1 MSKRSGPAP
10 QRTRVPGREQMAR
23 VVSFCPEA
31 FIEVDATGIVTEWN
45 PQAEALFGWRRDEVV
60 GQRVD
65 ETVLSGGLAGYGGTA
80 HVFSDVGGTGGAREA
95 RSRIFE
101 LLSGNGQRVAVEAR
115 VFALGSAR
123 SQVDE
128 RVAAFLRRL
137 EPAEMAPPVTS
148 VGPIGDP
155 LTGLPTREQF
165 EEHLTR
171 VIERESNSGSVAVVL
186 LDLDRFKAINHAW
199 GRDAGDAVLAMV
211 AGRLRRII
219 EGGELIA
226 RYGGDAFLALFV
238 GPAGEAQRKA
248 AAFIERARG
257 ALAEPL
263 AVDDTEVFVEVTVGV
278 ALNTFGVTAAAN
290 LLANAEAAMHEA
302 KERGGAG
309 MELFGE
315 GIRLRAVDR
324 MATEHA
330 LHRALER
337 DELVLHYQPVIE
349 LDSMVPTGAEALIRW
364 HHPAQGLLAPSRF
377 IPVAEESGLI
387 LPIGAWV
394 IAEACAQ
401 LRSWDERH
409 RPLTGRS
416 IDVNLSALQIDDPRL
431 VRTVGDVLART
442 GLPPECLTLEITE
455 SALVRDPSAA
465 LVVMGALKDLGV
477 QLAID
482 DFGTGYSSLSHLQ
495 RFPLDV
501 LKVDRMFVAALRD
514 SPQAD
519 RIVAAV
525 IDLAHTLG
533 LQVVAEGVETVPQL
547 EALRSFG
554 CDYAQGHLFSPPVP
568 ADVLGPQLT
577 LPLSA

>member
-1 MSKRSGPAP
+1 
-10 QRTRVPGREQMAR
+10 VAR
-23 VVSFCPEA
+23 VVEFCPEA
-31 FIEVDATGIVTEWN
+31 FIEVDAAGIVTEWN
-45 PQAEALFGWRRDEVV
+45 PQAEALLGWRRDEVV

-65 ETVLSGGLAGYGGTA
+65 ETVLSGGLVGFDGTVQ
-80 HVFSDVGGTGGAREA
+80 VFSAAAVGSSREA
-95 RSRIFE
+95 RPRVVE
-101 LLSGNGQRVAVEAR
+101 VLSGTGQRTAVEAR
-115 VFALGSAR
+115 VFTLGSGK
-123 SQVDE
+123 SGSEE

-137 EPAEMAPPVTS
+137 EPAAWADPVISLET
-148 VGPIGDP
+148 VADP
-155 LTGLPTREQF
+155 LTGLPTREQY

-171 VIERESNSGSVAVVL
+171 VLSDAEQGSVAVVL

-199 GRDAGDAVLAMV
+199 GNSAGDLVLSMV
-211 AGRLRRII
+211 AGRLRRIS
-219 EGGELIA
+219 EGSEIVA
-226 RYGGDAFLALFV
+226 RLEGDAFLALFV
-238 GPAGEAQRKA
+238 APCGEAQRKA
-248 AAFIERARG
+248 IVFIERVRG
-257 ALAEPL
+257 ALAEPFV
-263 AVDDTEVFVEVTVGV
+263 VDGSEVFVEATVGV
-278 ALNTFGVTAAAN
+278 ALNTFGVVDAGT
-290 LLANAEAAMHEA
+290 LLANAEVAMYEA
-302 KERGGAG
+302 KGRGGAG
-309 MELFGE
+309 VELFAE
-315 GIRLRAVDR
+315 GIRLRAADR

-337 DELVLHYQPVIE
+337 DELVLHYQPVVE
-349 LDSMVPTGAEALIRW
+349 LEGMVPTGAEALLRW
-364 HHPAQGLLAPSRF
+364 YHPAQGLLAPGRF

-394 IAEACAQ
+394 IERACAQ

-409 RPLTGRS
+409 RPLAGRS
-416 IDVNLSALQIDDPRL
+416 VDVNLSALQIDDPRL

-455 SALVRDPSAA
+455 SALVRDASAA
-465 LVVMGALKDLGV
+465 LAVMGALKDLGV

-501 LKVDRMFVAALRD
+501 LKIDQMFVAALRR

-525 IDLAHTLG
+525 VDLAHSLD
-533 LQVVAEGVETVPQL
+533 LEVVAEGVETVAQL

-554 CDYAQGHLFSPPVP
+554 CDYAQGHLFSPAVP
-568 ADVLGPQLT
+568 ADQLGPQLS

>member
-1 MSKRSGPAP
+1 M
-10 QRTRVPGREQMAR
+10 
-23 VVSFCPEA
+23 
-31 FIEVDATGIVTEWN
+31 
-45 PQAEALFGWRRDEVV
+45 
-60 GQRVD
+60 
-65 ETVLSGGLAGYGGTA
+65 
-80 HVFSDVGGTGGAREA
+80 
-95 RSRIFE
+95 
-101 LLSGNGQRVAVEAR
+101 
-115 VFALGSAR
+115 
-123 SQVDE
+123 
-128 RVAAFLRRL
+128 
-137 EPAEMAPPVTS
+137 
-148 VGPIGDP
+148 
-155 LTGLPTREQF
+155 
-165 EEHLTR
+165 
-171 VIERESNSGSVAVVL
+171 
-186 LDLDRFKAINHAW
+186 
-199 GRDAGDAVLAMV
+199 
-211 AGRLRRII
+211 
-219 EGGELIA
+219 
-226 RYGGDAFLALFV
+226 
-238 GPAGEAQRKA
+238 
-248 AAFIERARG
+248 
-257 ALAEPL
+257 
-263 AVDDTEVFVEVTVGV
+263 TVGV
-278 ALNTFGVTAAAN
+278 ALNTFGVSAAAS
-290 LLANAEAAMHEA
+290 LLANAEAAMYEA

-337 DELVLHYQPVIE
+337 DELVLHYQPVVE
-349 LDSMVPTGAEALIRW
+349 LESMVPTGAEALIRW
-364 HHPAQGLLAPSRF
+364 HHPAQGLIGPSRF

-394 IAEACAQ
+394 IGQACAQ

-416 IDVNLSALQIDDPRL
+416 VDVNLSALQIDDPRL

-455 SALVRDPSAA
+455 SALVRDASAA

-501 LKVDRMFVAALRD
+501 LKVDQMFVAALRR

-519 RIVAAV
+519 RIVATV

-533 LQVVAEGVETVPQL
+533 LQVVAEGVETVVQL

-554 CDYAQGHLFSPPVP
+554 CDYAQGYLFSPAVP
-568 ADVLGPQLT
+568 ADQLGPQLT